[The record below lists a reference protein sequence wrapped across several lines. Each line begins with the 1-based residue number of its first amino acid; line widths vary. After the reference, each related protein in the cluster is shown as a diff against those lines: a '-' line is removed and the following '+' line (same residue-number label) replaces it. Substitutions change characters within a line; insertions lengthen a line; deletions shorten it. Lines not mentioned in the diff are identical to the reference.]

1 MSTTAF
7 HHFLLDESAVAAC
20 STHEP
25 LTHQFTKSNI
35 INQQINRSTIAV
47 QQTMVTKIP
56 TTHLER
62 LQFLDFCKNQGS
74 KILGELAR
82 LL

>member
-47 QQTMVTKIP
+47 QQTMVTKNTNNTFGTSPIFGF
-56 TTHLER
+56 
-62 LQFLDFCKNQGS
+62 LQKSGIKDPG
-74 KILGELAR
+74 
-82 LL
+82 